1 MKRLV
6 LGTICIIFLITAY
19 SQAPLAQ
26 LEGTVSSSIIKSSS
40 LSSLVSTQVDTGF
53 IFLGRDP
60 EPPHL
65 LRLELL
71 DLPSGKR
78 ITSSLSIGLGLS
90 HYSEADIR
98 QSPDGKWIGVKV
110 GAQLFV
116 VDSALQNHII
126 VPLEAELRSWT
137 WSPDSSSIAIL
148 LGADDHNPSLY
159 SFNLESFYLE
169 RLDIVRRL
177 GVHKAV
183 RSMAW
188 SPDGSKIILFS
199 SDTGKLM
206 YLVDILAN
214 SIEQLPKEE
223 MCGGAIG
230 TVKWSPDGQWIAIHF
245 PSWGGRQGA
254 YSRLCAY
261 NLAEKTF
268 FPIEHSI
275 NKSNP
280 VWSLDSQSL
289 YFVINEDDDGD
300 GKLTS
305 HLMHFDTVDRQT
317 SKVRTLPTDH
327 AVSTAR
333 EVIGLVPDGH
343 SLFLNL
349 TPTSQL
355 GSRIGIINLEET
367 TRPERVISIPEE
379 IAKSAWLGDDLVV
392 FIREQG
398 TTEKLG
404 RFYRVNLQTGT
415 ITPVSD
421 LMPEQEWELF
431 IQPKE

>member
-53 IFLGRDP
+53 IFLGRDS

-90 HYSEADIR
+90 HYSEADMR

-110 GAQLFV
+110 GSQLFV

-230 TVKWSPDGQWIAIHF
+230 TVKWSPDGQWIATHF

-275 NKSNP
+275 
-280 VWSLDSQSL
+280 D
-289 YFVINEDDDGD
+289 
-300 GKLTS
+300 
-305 HLMHFDTVDRQT
+305 
-317 SKVRTLPTDH
+317 
-327 AVSTAR
+327 
-333 EVIGLVPDGH
+333 
-343 SLFLNL
+343 
-349 TPTSQL
+349 
-355 GSRIGIINLEET
+355 II
-367 TRPERVISIPEE
+367 
-379 IAKSAWLGDDLVV
+379 
-392 FIREQG
+392 
-398 TTEKLG
+398 
-404 RFYRVNLQTGT
+404 T
-415 ITPVSD
+415 IY
-421 LMPEQEWELF
+421 
-431 IQPKE
+431 